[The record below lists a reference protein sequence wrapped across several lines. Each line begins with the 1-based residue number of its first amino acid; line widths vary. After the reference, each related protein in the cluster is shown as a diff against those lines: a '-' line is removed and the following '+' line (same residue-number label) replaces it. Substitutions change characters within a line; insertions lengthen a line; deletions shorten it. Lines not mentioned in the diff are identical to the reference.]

1 MSKDYLNSMKQF
13 FNISLFLVIAVIGQ
27 NALAAD
33 SYNDIRVVIDV
44 SGSMKKT
51 DPLNLRI
58 PAMKMLNGLIH
69 DGSYAGV
76 WNFGRYVNMTVKWG
90 KVDKAWRQKADIGAA
105 KIHSK
110 GLYTNIESAL
120 ARATLGWEEAD
131 AKVKRSI
138 ILLTDGQV
146 DISKDAEKNKA
157 SRNIILSKSIQ
168 ALKKSGAKV
177 HAIAL
182 SKDTDEMLLKQ
193 LALETNGS
201 FETAE
206 SAKELQKIFF
216 TLFERATDPD
226 TIELEGDKF
235 TVDKSISE
243 LTLLIFRPKGSKPT
257 QLYPPDST
265 IINSRQKGKSTWRSD
280 EGYDLITIKKPT
292 VGVWKIDAYSD
303 PDNRLMVVTDLK
315 LKLDEVPAYV
325 TPSEPITISAELHNK
340 GKKISKDSFLRLV
353 TFDLRHTIEND
364 TENQLTLIHNEV
376 PKDKGQYLH
385 QFDGPLVEGK
395 HSFIVTI
402 DSRTFNRSK
411 RFDVEVQWPVKVN
424 IKTTANPGTYRLT
437 VEARE
442 EYLKAGTLQPDIQIK
457 APDGEQFALKL
468 NNISGVW
475 QAQFNANQT
484 GLFQAHIKVS
494 GQKNNGE
501 NQEYDLGAFSM
512 VGVYKPAENIIESSN
527 LTEVKDLEPIEA
539 EVTPLNATDEK
550 TNWTQVMIIVG
561 VSNLLLILIA
571 GGIFFVL
578 RRRSKNAG
586 ISLDDELTDEFKP
599 KEESDDA

>member
-1 MSKDYLNSMKQF
+1 MKQF
-13 FNISLFLVIAVIGQ
+13 FNILLFLAIAVIGQ
-27 NALAAD
+27 NALAND
-33 SYNDIRVVIDV
+33 NHNDIRIVIDV

-58 PAMKMLNGLIH
+58 PAMKMLNGLIP

-76 WNFGRYVNMTVKWG
+76 WNFGRSVNMTVKWG
-90 KVDKAWRQKADIGAA
+90 KVDQAWRQLADIGAA
-105 KIHSK
+105 KIHSN

-120 ARATLGWEEAD
+120 ARATLGWEKAD
-131 AKVKRSI
+131 AKVNRSI

-146 DISKDAEKNKA
+146 DISKDVEKNKA
-157 SRNIILSKSIQ
+157 SRNIILSNSIQ
-168 ALKKSGAKV
+168 ALKKSGATV

-182 SKDTDEMLLKQ
+182 SKDSDETLLKQ
-193 LALETNGS
+193 LALETDGS

-206 SAKELQKIFF
+206 SAQELQKIFLK
-216 TLFERATDPD
+216 LFERATDPD
-226 TIELEGDKF
+226 TIEFEGDKF
-235 TVDKSISE
+235 TIDKSISE

-265 IINSRQKGKSTWRSD
+265 TINSEQKGQSTWRSD

-303 PDNRLMVVTDLK
+303 QDNRLMVVTDLK

-325 TPSEPITISAELHNK
+325 TPSEPITISAGLQNK
-340 GKKISKDSFLRLV
+340 GKKITKESFLQLV
-353 TFDLRHTIEND
+353 TFDLKHTNEND
-364 TENQLTLIHNEV
+364 IENQLALTPSGV
-376 PKDKGQYLH
+376 PKDKGQYLY
-385 QFDGPLVEGK
+385 QFEGPLVEGK

-402 DSRTFNRSK
+402 DSQTFNRSK
-411 RFDVEVQWPVKVN
+411 RIDVEVQWPVKVN
-424 IKTTANPGTYRLT
+424 IKTLTDPGNYRLT

-457 APDGEQFALKL
+457 APNGEQFTLKL
-468 NNISGVW
+468 NNNSGVW
-475 QAQFNANQT
+475 EAQFNANQV
-484 GLFQAHIKVS
+484 GLFQAHIKAS
-494 GQKNNGE
+494 AETINGE

-512 VGVYKPAENIIESSN
+512 VGVYKPDESIIESSN
-527 LTEVKDLEPIEA
+527 LTEVKDLEPTEA
-539 EVTPLNATDEK
+539 EVTPLNVTDEK
-550 TNWTQVMIIVG
+550 TDWTQVMIIVG
-561 VSNLLLILIA
+561 VSNLVLILIA

-599 KEESDDA
+599 KEESYDV